1 MQSIQSISIPPL
13 VIEFPTQLFFQC
25 TKLQS
30 INIPMNSQL
39 RLYGW
44 HSLSNT
50 LINTLFIPQKLKILA
65 QGCIENTILETF
77 TIHPENID
85 FRIENRI
92 VISKDN
98 VTILYPT
105 KLTGNVNIPFG
116 VIGIGGSSFSICK
129 FTSINIPNTVRTIGS
144 YAFIGTSLIEVVI
157 PDSVTFIDKNA
168 FCTPYLKKV
177 TLSKNLTVL
186 TELCFKNTQ
195 ITEIQIPP
203 SVKQIN
209 DMCFL
214 GCKITVV
221 YLPDSVKMLNGKFFN
236 DNVEIKFGNNSN
248 LYVNQDFLILN
259 KQNTTVIQHI
269 GPNSNI
275 TISIPSTVT
284 TIGKNAFRDKTKLIE
299 ISFQPDSQLEI
310 INGSAFYN
318 CISMVFTR
326 LPQTVKTIEISAF
339 YQCYKLQSIS
349 FPILTSIGKYAFQN
363 CIGLTS
369 ADIQLSS
376 VVTLD
381 HYAFMGCKLL
391 PSFNLPRNIE
401 YLGISVF
408 QDCIK
413 LNKVQFRSTLI
424 SIKESCFQN
433 CALDNVDLSQ
443 CTNLYDISNRCFYNN
458 TNLHSIAFPPS
469 IRSFGI
475 SSLSMTA
482 ITSFNATSTVCTI
495 STKTFDGCPLL
506 TEFIIDQD
514 SVLTPSGLGVD
525 VFRNCP
531 KLRNIICLSQ
541 YFHVITSALFT
552 PDDAILIIFP
562 PASRV
567 SSFGLPGTVKT
578 IGEGAFSFCT
588 NLQSVFIPS
597 DSLTSV
603 SARAFEGCTSLTW
616 INIPICVQ
624 NIGIN
629 AFKDCSNL
637 LCGVKL
643 ENITKAYINQIV
655 TNSGLTKQALNSC
668 RVQSCVRDLP
678 KTSLSYSTFVVI
690 IVM

>member
-1 MQSIQSISIPPL
+1 MQSIQSIDIPSL
-13 VIEFPTQLFFQC
+13 VNSFPSRLFYAC
-25 TKLQS
+25 TKLQT

-39 RLYGW
+39 ISYGW
-44 HSLSNT
+44 NSLGLT

-65 QGCIENTILETF
+65 QGCTEYTNLESF
-77 TIHPENID
+77 TIHPENTE
-85 FRIENRI
+85 FRIENSI

-105 KLTGNVNIPFG
+105 KLTGHVNIPYG
-116 VIGIGGSSFSICK
+116 IVGIGGSSFSTCR

-144 YAFIGTSLIEVVI
+144 YAFLATTLNEVII
-157 PDSVTFIDKNA
+157 PDSVTFIDMYA

-186 TELCFKNTQ
+186 TEACFKGTQ
-195 ITEIQIPP
+195 ITEIEIPP
-203 SVKQIN
+203 NVKQIDN
-209 DMCFL
+209 MCFT
-214 GCKITVV
+214 GCKLTVV
-221 YLPDSVKMLNGKFFN
+221 YLPDSVKMLNGKIFD

-248 LYVNQDFLILN
+248 LYVNQDFLIMN

-275 TISIPSTVT
+275 QISIPSTVT
-284 TIGKNAFRDKTKLIE
+284 TIGQNAFRDKTNLIE
-299 ISFQPDSQLEI
+299 ISFQPDSQLEV
-310 INGSAFYN
+310 INEYAFFN

-326 LPQTVKTIEISAF
+326 LPQTVKTIEGSAF
-339 YQCYKLQSIS
+339 FQCYKLQSIS
-349 FPILTSIGKYAFQN
+349 FPILTSIGKNAFQN

-381 HYAFMGCKLL
+381 DYAFMGCKLL
-391 PSFNLPRNIE
+391 PSFNLPRNIK

-413 LNKVQFRSTLI
+413 LSKVLFQSTLI

-443 CTNLYDISNRCFYNN
+443 CTNLHDIPNRCFYNN
-458 TNLHSIAFPPS
+458 ANLQSITFPPS
-469 IRSFGI
+469 ISTFGI

-482 ITSFNATSTVCTI
+482 ITSFTATSNVNTI
-495 STKTFDGCPLL
+495 STKAFDGCPLL

-531 KLRNIICLSQ
+531 KLRNITCLSQ
-541 YFHVITSALFT
+541 NFHVITSALFT
-552 PDDAILIIFP
+552 PDDTILIIFP
-562 PASRV
+562 PASHV

-578 IGEGAFSFCT
+578 FGEGAFSFCS

-597 DSLTSV
+597 DSLTSI
-603 SARAFEGCTSLTW
+603 STRAFEGCTSLSW

-624 NIGIN
+624 NIGNN

-643 ENITKAYINQIV
+643 ENSTKAFISQIV
-655 TNSGLTKQALNSC
+655 PSSGLSKQALNSC
-668 RVQSCVRDLP
+668 RVQSCARGLP